1 MPAPNQSKTQF
12 TKDQTVKYLNKDFQ
26 GFKRDLMKFS
36 QAHHSGVFQD
46 FNESSPGMAVLE
58 LQAFIGDILSLYQDM
73 QFEEVKQESAQ
84 QIENVV
90 SFAKSLGYRPQGK
103 RAARGKETFF
113 VEVPATTVNGQT
125 IPDDSYSPILRR
137 GAQVQGPNNS
147 VFETLDDIAF
157 SASSPDYPRMVTGS
171 QFDSTTGLPT
181 HFAIRKDIEIIA
193 GQTIVETFPITD
205 FQQFLQIK
213 LSNPDVV
220 EILSVFDSAGN
231 EWTEVEYLAQEA
243 VFDADLNSDT
253 TDNTDVPYIL
263 KLVTVPR
270 RFISDRDPTD
280 STTSLIFG
288 SGDGQNFDDEL
299 IPNLADYALPLAGRR
314 TFASFAIDPQNFL
327 KTQTLGLSPYNTTLT
342 VSYRVGGGPTTNVQN
357 GSIKSVTNAQLDFST
372 TSLDTVKK
380 SAVINSL
387 ECINVQKTDGGAPE
401 ETIAEIKANSAAF
414 FAAQN
419 RVVTKEDF
427 IARILTLPAKFGKP
441 DKVYV
446 KRDSINPLA
455 IDVHVL
461 ARDADNHLQLA
472 SANLKANIRSY
483 LAPYRMITDG
493 INILDA
499 KIINL
504 RVKFGVTVSPKVNR
518 TEVLAKC
525 LSTIQDYF
533 NVDGQ
538 QIGHPIVI
546 SELAANLQAVQGV
559 ISVYE
564 LVFTNVIGNAPLPGS
579 QITLPYSNTRFDV
592 SHSRQDEIIYCPQD
606 SIFEVKFPMVD
617 IQGVA
622 K

>member
-1 MPAPNQSKTQF
+1 
-12 TKDQTVKYLNKDFQ
+12 
-26 GFKRDLMKFS
+26 
-36 QAHHSGVFQD
+36 
-46 FNESSPGMAVLE
+46 MAILE

-113 VEVPATTVNGQT
+113 VEVPAITVNGQS
-125 IPDDSYSPILRR
+125 IPDDSFAPILRA
-137 GAQVQGPNNS
+137 GAQVQGPSNTI
-147 VFETLDDIAF
+147 FETLDDVVF
-157 SASSPDYPRMVTGS
+157 SASSPDYPRLVTGS
-171 QFDSTTGLPT
+171 QFDSATGLPT
-181 HFAIRKDIEIIA
+181 HYAIRKDMEITA
-193 GQTIVETFPITD
+193 GQTIVETFKITT

-213 LSNPDVV
+213 LSNPDVIEV
-220 EILSVFDSAGN
+220 LSVYDSEGN
-231 EWTEVEYLAQEA
+231 PWTEVDYLAQEA
-243 VFDADLNSDT
+243 VFDADVNSDL
-253 TDNTDVPYIL
+253 TDNTDVPYLL

-270 RFISDRDPTD
+270 RYVTDRDPTD

-288 SGDGQNFDDEL
+288 SGDGVNFDDEL

-342 VSYRVGGGPTTNVQN
+342 VSYRVGGGPQTNVIA
-357 GSIKSVTNAQLDFST
+357 GSIKTVTNAELDFST
-372 TSLDTVKK
+372 TSLDATKK
-380 SAVINSL
+380 GAVVQSL
-387 ECINVQKTDGGAPE
+387 ECINVQKTDGGSPE
-401 ETIAEIKANSAAF
+401 ETIGEVKANSAAF

-419 RVVTKEDF
+419 RVVTREDY

-446 KRDSINPLA
+446 RRDSINPLA

-472 SANLKANIRSY
+472 SANLKANIATY
-483 LAPYRMITDG
+483 LTPYRMITDG

-525 LSTIQDYF
+525 LAVVQDYF
-533 NVDGQ
+533 DIDSQ
-538 QIGHPIVI
+538 QIGHPIVV
-546 SELAANLQAVQGV
+546 SELSANLQAVQGV

-564 LVFTNVIGNAPLPGS
+564 LTFTNVIGNAPLPGS
-579 QITLPYSNTRFDV
+579 QITLPYSTTRFDV
-592 SHSRQDEIIYCPQD
+592 SHQRQNEIIYCPQD
-606 SIFEVKFPMVD
+606 SIFEVKYPMVD
-617 IQGVA
+617 IQGVSQ
-622 K
+622 